1 MSGGLMQGSLGELS
15 KAGSSKAFYE
25 DKVKDGLLGL
35 SAKPV
40 LDLLQGDLNS
50 NEEQTLNDQLNE
62 YTKSKGIAVVIL
74 DALDDPVVASVNGTS
89 YFVDGNTNKLKFTTR
104 AGAVAPLNVSSQIKA
119 AWTTKPPQKGVS
131 TDTFWMRGQTMS
143 TAKTSIYTESGYMNG
158 AVATVGLWGSRVEA
172 YGGPESGRPVNS
184 SS

>member
-1 MSGGLMQGSLGELS
+1 MSGGLMQGSLSDLLAS
-15 KAGSSKAFYE
+15 GSSKALYE
-25 DKVKDGLLGL
+25 DKVKEGLLGL
-35 SAKPV
+35 SAKHV
-40 LDLLQGDLNS
+40 LDLLQGGLNS
-50 NEEQTLNDQLNE
+50 GEEQTLNDQLNE

-74 DALDDPVVASVNGTS
+74 DPLDDPVVASVNGTS

-143 TAKTSIYTESGYMNG
+143 TAKTSIQKPIGIISG
-158 AVATVGLWGSRVEA
+158 AVATVGLWGSDVGA
-172 YGGPESGRPVNS
+172 YDGSESGRPVNS